1 MLFMLT
7 SNQPPRTLWGNFPE
21 VLIHASES
29 AVKQHPAYKAAKA
42 GDGTAAMAL
51 IRDTM
56 NVECNRELA
65 QRLAG
70 QLPTLVSAHA
80 YERNAVNAIPEVFA
94 DLLSQALNW
103 PVDHG
108 IYQANVVFHTG
119 ADGFSRLA
127 RQARFDGA
135 VSPGCDYV
143 LVDDFI
149 GMGGTLANMKGY
161 IESQGGRVL
170 AAVCLTGKPHSAKL
184 ALTPERLSELRGIHG
199 TELENWW
206 IEQFAHAFDAL
217 TESEARYLARTEGSD
232 TVRSRIAAAK

>member
-1 MLFMLT
+1 MQPMST
-7 SNQPPRTLWGNFPE
+7 SIQPPRTLWGNFPD

-29 AVKQHPAYKAAKA
+29 AVKQHPAYSAAKA

-56 NVECNRELA
+56 NVERNRQLA

-70 QLPTLVSAHA
+70 QAPTLVSAHA

-127 RQARFDGA
+127 RQARFDGT

-161 IESQGGRVL
+161 IESKGGRVL

-184 ALTPERLSELRGIHG
+184 ALSPERLSELRGIHG

-206 IEQFAHAFDAL
+206 IGQFAHAFDTL
-217 TESEARYLARTEGSD
+217 TESEARYLARTERPD

>member
-1 MLFMLT
+1 M
-7 SNQPPRTLWGNFPE
+7 SINIQPPRTPWGNFPD
-21 VLIHASES
+21 VVIHASES

-42 GDGTAAMAL
+42 GDGVAAMAL

-56 NVECNRELA
+56 NAECNRELA

-70 QLPTLVSAHA
+70 QAPTLVSAHA

-135 VSPGCDYV
+135 VSPDCDYV

-161 IESQGGRVL
+161 IESKGGRVL
-170 AAVCLTGKPHSAKL
+170 AAVCSLLLDRQAPFHQTDP
-184 ALTPERLSELRGIHG
+184 
-199 TELENWW
+199 
-206 IEQFAHAFDAL
+206 
-217 TESEARYLARTEGSD
+217 LARATF
-232 TVRSRIAAAK
+232 

>member
-1 MLFMLT
+1 MAI
-7 SNQPPRTLWGNFPE
+7 NIQPPRTPWGNFPD

-42 GDGTAAMAL
+42 GDGVAAMAL

-56 NVECNRELA
+56 NAECNRELA

-70 QLPTLVSAHA
+70 QAPTLVSAHA

-135 VSPGCDYV
+135 VSPDCDYV

-149 GMGGTLANMKGY
+149 GMGGTLAKMKGY
-161 IESQGGRVL
+161 IESKGGRVL
-170 AAVCLTGKPHSAKL
+170 AAFAVFCLTGKPHSAKL
-184 ALTPERLSELRGIHG
+184 TPSPERLSELRAIHG

-206 IEQFAHAFDAL
+206 IEQFAHTFDAL
-217 TESEARYLARTEGSD
+217 TESEARYLARTAGSD
-232 TVRSRIAAAK
+232 TVISRIAAPK

>member
-1 MLFMLT
+1 MPTTL
-7 SNQPPRTLWGNFPE
+7 QPPRTPWANFPD
-21 VLIHASES
+21 VLIHAGES

-42 GDGTAAMAL
+42 GDGVAAMTL

-56 NVECNRELA
+56 NADRNRELA
-65 QRLAG
+65 QYLAG
-70 QLPTLVSAHA
+70 QAPTLVSAHA

-108 IYQANVVFHTG
+108 VYQANVVFHTG

-127 RQARFDGA
+127 RQARFDGT
-135 VSPGCDYV
+135 VTPDCDYV

-149 GMGGTLANMKGY
+149 GMGGTLANMKGF
-161 IESQGGRVL
+161 IESKGGRVL

-184 ALTPERLSELRGIHG
+184 APSTERISELRAAHG
-199 TELENWW
+199 TDLENWW
-206 IEQFAHAFDAL
+206 IEQFAHTFDAL

-232 TVRSRIAAAK
+232 TLRSRIAAAK

>member
-1 MLFMLT
+1 MATAL
-7 SNQPPRTLWGNFPE
+7 QPPRTPWANFPD

-42 GDGTAAMAL
+42 GDGVAAMAL
-51 IRDTM
+51 IHDTM
-56 NVECNRELA
+56 NAGCNRVLA
-65 QRLAG
+65 CQLAG
-70 QLPTLVSAHA
+70 QSPTLVSAHA

-94 DLLSQALNW
+94 DLLGQVLNW

-127 RQARFDGA
+127 RQARFDGN
-135 VSPGCDYV
+135 VSPDCAYV

-161 IESQGGRVL
+161 IESKGGRVL

-184 ALTPERLSELRGIHG
+184 APSPERLSELRATHG
-199 TELENWW
+199 TDLELWW
-206 IEQFAHAFDAL
+206 IDQFAHAFDAL
-217 TESEARYLARTEGSD
+217 TESEARYLARTAGSD